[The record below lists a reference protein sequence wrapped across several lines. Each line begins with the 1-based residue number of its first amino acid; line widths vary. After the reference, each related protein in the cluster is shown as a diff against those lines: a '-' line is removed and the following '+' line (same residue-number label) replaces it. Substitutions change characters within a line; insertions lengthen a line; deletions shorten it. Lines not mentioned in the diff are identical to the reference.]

1 MCPFR
6 GHFAPRLFL
15 LRFSLFDTKSSAK
28 IRMALKVPFSPV
40 SVNRTSTF
48 KFHADGWS
56 LWRPLVAKSIFR
68 QTILSKIS
76 IDFIKIFLIIF
87 LKDLDRIPVE
97 TLFYEILISSKI
109 KFRIEE
115 NWGDCRCGFR
125 VVFGMIQI
133 FDWIRSRNR
142 RNFVAVD
149 SSSQILPQNWN
160 YKKKIFAKILSTQR
174 WFLIFILQNLYQ
186 KKKIEISRKN

>member
-68 QTILSKIS
+68 QSILSKIS

-160 YKKKIFAKILSTQR
+160 YKKEKFHQNFKYSKMVFDFYITKSLSKK
-174 WFLIFILQNLYQ
+174 NL
-186 KKKIEISRKN
+186 K